1 MLNGLGMKSFD
12 WGTNVEWFEWN
23 DYQQEWK
30 GLIGN
35 GWVKMGMNGLA
46 SISNSTFRILWMH
59 FLHTATLR

>member
-23 DYQQEWK
+23 DYREEWK

-35 GWVKMGMNGLA
+35 GWVKMGMNSLA
-46 SISNSTFRILWMH
+46 SISNSTFWILWMH